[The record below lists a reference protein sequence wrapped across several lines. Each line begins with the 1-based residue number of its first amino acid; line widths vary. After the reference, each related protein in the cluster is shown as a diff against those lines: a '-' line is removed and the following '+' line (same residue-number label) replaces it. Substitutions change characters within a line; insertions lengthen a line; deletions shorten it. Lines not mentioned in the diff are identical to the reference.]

1 MGQDHF
7 RKIIERVETG
17 GEPRIELIKRAQVS
31 GPRLGVLAA
40 SFNPITV
47 AHIELMR
54 RAAAQFS
61 LDETLALA
69 GKTNADK
76 KTYECPLDERLRMLS
91 LTFAGDAGVST
102 GLSSHAYYVDMLA
115 AIERAYPPDTH
126 LHFIVGFDTFE
137 RVLDVDARYTAK
149 YFHRFGSRA
158 EALRHLLGRSR
169 LIVAGRSGAGYTNVR
184 TLIEREQAAPGE
196 SILYLD
202 FPQDLGEYSAT
213 DVRRR
218 VRAGEPIAGLVPPAV
233 EAYIYERGLYR

>member
-1 MGQDHF
+1 MRPGHF
-7 RKIIERVETG
+7 SEIIERVGAG

-31 GPRLGVLAA
+31 GPRLGVFAA
-40 SFNPITV
+40 SFNPITL

-54 RAAAQFS
+54 RAAARFS

-69 GKTNADK
+69 GRTNADK
-76 KTYECPLDERLRMLS
+76 KNYECPLEERLRMLA
-91 LTFAGDAGVST
+91 LTFACEARVST

-115 AIERAYPPDTH
+115 ALERAYPPETH

-137 RVLDVDARYTAK
+137 RVLDRDECYTAK

-158 EALRHLLGRSR
+158 DALGHLLGRSR
-169 LIVAGRSGAGYTNVR
+169 LIVAGRSGAGYADVR
-184 TLIEREQAAPGE
+184 ALVEREQVAHAE

-202 FPQDLGEYSAT
+202 FPSDLGERSAT

-218 VRAGEPIAGLVPPAV
+218 VRAGEPIAGLVPSAV

>member
-1 MGQDHF
+1 MRPDHF
-7 RKIIERVETG
+7 KEIIERAG
-17 GEPRIELIKRAQVS
+17 AAGEPRIELIKRAQVS
-31 GPRLGVLAA
+31 GPRLGVFAA

-54 RAAAQFS
+54 RAAARFA

-69 GKTNADK
+69 GITNADK
-76 KTYECPLDERLRMLS
+76 KNYECSLGDRLRMLA
-91 LTFAGDAGVST
+91 LTFACEARVST

-115 AIERAYPPDTH
+115 ALERAYPPETH

-137 RVLDVDARYTAK
+137 RVLDRDECYTAK
-149 YFHRFGSRA
+149 YFHGFGSRA
-158 EALRHLLGRSR
+158 DALGHLLGRSR
-169 LIVAGRSGAGYTNVR
+169 LIVAERSGAGYADVR
-184 TLIEREQAAPGE
+184 ALIEREQVAPVG

-202 FPQDLGEYSAT
+202 FPSDLAEHSAT

-233 EAYIYERGLYR
+233 EAYIHERGLYR